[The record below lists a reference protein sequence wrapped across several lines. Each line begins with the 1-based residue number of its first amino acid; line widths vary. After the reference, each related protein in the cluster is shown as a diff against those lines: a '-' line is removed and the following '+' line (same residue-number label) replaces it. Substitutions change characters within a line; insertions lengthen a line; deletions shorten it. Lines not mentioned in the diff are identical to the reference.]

1 MSEAIDRINLRTMR
15 DPAVVAHYARPWG
28 LSPAEEA
35 TFARVAPLARGRRIL
50 DIGVGGGR
58 TVEAL
63 RAISEDYLGIDYSAD
78 MVEAC
83 RRRFPQ
89 ARFEFADARALDG
102 IADGSV
108 GLAVFACN
116 GIGMVSHAD
125 RLRILRE
132 VRRVLEPGGLFVFST
147 HNRNSP
153 EFARGFR
160 LPSFEWSW
168 HPLRAAV
175 RSLRFCGEL
184 ALRWRNRR
192 HFQPF
197 EVHAPDYA
205 IINDQCHHYGTMLY
219 YVTLEQQ
226 RRQLTDA
233 GFDPD
238 AEAFDL
244 AGLPIRD
251 DSPHDSITLIARK
264 PGAAHATAFA
274 DAAQAHPVAG

>member
-28 LSPAEEA
+28 LSPAEQA

-63 RAISEDYLGIDYSAD
+63 RAISDDYLGIDYSVD

-83 RRRFPQ
+83 RRRFPAAQ
-89 ARFEFADARALDG
+89 FEFADARAMDG

-132 VRRVLEPGGLFVFST
+132 VQRVLEPGGLFVFST

-153 EFARGFR
+153 EFGRGFR
-160 LPSFEWSW
+160 WPSFEWSW

-175 RSLRFCGEL
+175 RSLRFCGEFV
-184 ALRWRNRR
+184 LRLRNRR
-192 HFQPF
+192 HFRPF

-219 YVTLEQQ
+219 YVTLDRQ
-226 RRQLTDA
+226 RRQLAEA
-233 GFDPD
+233 GFEPD
-238 AEAFDL
+238 AEAYDL
-244 AGLPIRD
+244 AGEPIHD
-251 DSPHDSITLIARK
+251 DSAHDSITLIARK
-264 PGAAHATAFA
+264 PLAYDPTGTAVIA
-274 DAAQAHPVAG
+274 AAQPVAG